1 MPPPLVVGLTGGIGS
16 GKSEA
21 LAAFRR
27 HGASVLSSDDVVR
40 ELYRRPDVIRA
51 VAEHFG
57 PQALD
62 ADGSV
67 DRARVAERVFADA
80 EQRTWLESLL
90 LPLIAERFSEWRDT
104 ETAAGALLLVHE
116 APTLFEAGI
125 ERRYDTIVTITAPR
139 DVREARRPG
148 ASQRMAHQLPE
159 DEKVARSQHVFHNT
173 GSLEDLDRWVSELVR
188 ELI

>member
-1 MPPPLVVGLTGGIGS
+1 MALVVGLTGGIGS

-21 LAAFRR
+21 LAAFAR
-27 HGASVLSSDDVVR
+27 HGAATMSSDQVVR
-40 ELYRRPDVIRA
+40 ELYLRDDVRAA

-57 PQALD
+57 PAVLD
-62 ADGSV
+62 PVGGV
-67 DRARVAERVFADA
+67 DRAQIAARVFS
-80 EQRTWLESLL
+80 EPGEREWLEGLL
-90 LPLIAERFSEWRDT
+90 LPLIEERFQVWR
-104 ETAAGALLLVHE
+104 EQQLAAGSPLLVHE

-125 ERRYDTIVTITAPR
+125 EGRYDTIVTVTAPR

-188 ELI
+188 ELA